1 MTSTN
6 LGAGMK
12 AGLEVLGFNIYNE
25 SNALGIT
32 CNGSSCA
39 QGSEAK
45 PIMLLNTDGIPNQT
59 PNGPCQTDGPSWPGE
74 LVNSQPADLNC
85 PLYFAQKAAEAG
97 VQVYVIGLGYAIDET
112 YLQEVART
120 GNGQYYFIADGAD
133 LNTVLEALFP
143 PIDNEQTPP

>member
-1 MTSTN
+1 
-6 LGAGMK
+6 LK
-12 AGLEVLGFNIYNE
+12 
-25 SNALGIT
+25 
-32 CNGSSCA
+32 
-39 QGSEAK
+39 
-45 PIMLLNTDGIPNQT
+45 
-59 PNGPCQTDGPSWPGE
+59 
-74 LVNSQPADLNC
+74 C
-85 PLYFAQKAAEAG
+85 PLYFAQKAAVAC